1 MPYNFIKFKKFHFK
15 RDKSIQIKGATGS
28 DYIKKNPI
36 KRLGLPSDI
45 SPLCIF
51 LSSNASDYIS
61 GQNFLVDGGWSII

>member
-1 MPYNFIKFKKFHFK
+1 
-15 RDKSIQIKGATGS
+15 GS
-28 DYIKKNPI
+28 DTNQQSNFLRNYIKKNPI